1 MTKTE
6 LRTIFREKRASLP
19 PGEIRAKSR
28 DIATRFFD
36 TFDLTAIAVID
47 VFIPIARFNEV
58 DTSLIYEAIWHTF
71 PNIVTTAPR
80 VDHDNGQL
88 DHMAFNADSVFVE
101 NRWGLSEPL
110 SHVSL
115 TEAAID
121 MTLVPL
127 LCFDRCGHRV
137 GYGKG
142 FYDRSLARCRPDVR
156 KVGLSYFG
164 PVEQI
169 EDIDAYDVRLDDVV
183 TPHEVF
189 NFSN

>member
-6 LRTIFREKRASLP
+6 LRTIFREKRSSLSP
-19 PGEIRAKSR
+19 DERQTESR

-36 TFDLTAIAVID
+36 AVDLTSIAVLD
-47 VFIPIARFNEV
+47 VFIPIAKFNEV
-58 DTSLIYEAIWHTF
+58 DTSYIYKAIWRSC
-71 PNIVTTAPR
+71 PNIVTTAPK
-80 VDHDNGQL
+80 VDHDIGQL
-88 DHMAFNADSVFVE
+88 YHLVFNADTAFVK
-101 NRWGLSEPL
+101 NKWGISEPVL
-110 SHVSL
+110 DVSV

-142 FYDRSLARCRPDVR
+142 FYDRFLARCRPDVR
-156 KVGLSYFG
+156 KVGLAYFG

-169 EDIDAYDVRLDDVV
+169 EDIDRYDVRLDHVV
-183 TPHEVF
+183 TPDEVYTF
-189 NFSN
+189 